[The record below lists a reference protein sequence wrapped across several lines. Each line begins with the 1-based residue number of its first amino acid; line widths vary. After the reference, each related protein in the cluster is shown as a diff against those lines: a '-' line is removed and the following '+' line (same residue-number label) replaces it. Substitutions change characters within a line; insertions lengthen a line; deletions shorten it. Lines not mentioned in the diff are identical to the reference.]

1 MGFDKPFA
9 QVTTDDLDRARRDPQ
24 FRRKLLQQ
32 NVDERLTAIKS
43 ARTRHPATAPS

>member
-1 MGFDKPFA
+1 MGLGKAFA

-32 NVDERLTAIKS
+32 NLDELLTLLKAR
-43 ARTRHPATAPS
+43 ARTRPATAPS